1 MTLTN
6 SLPFETAVYTGRIN
20 DCSVV
25 RKKLITSETVQ
36 AQFSLCI
43 GGTSPKEKTQSS
55 ESGYGRRIYGQPAA
69 MLDFLRGM
77 GLTVS
82 FELIR
87 WMNQS

>member
-1 MTLTN
+1 VVTVTN

-20 DCSVV
+20 DRSVV

-55 ESGYGRRIYGQPAA
+55 ESGYEGGFMVNQP
-69 MLDFLRGM
+69 RC
-77 GLTVS
+77 
-82 FELIR
+82 
-87 WMNQS
+87 